1 MSIYCF
7 TIIYI
12 CEVVRFQAVFTFVAG
27 GDSDY
32 FNIDSSLGDLTV
44 AKPVDRDGPAGIR
57 FFDNVTV
64 MVTDKAGHSVSM
76 TLNITVTDIND
87 NSPVCTDDII
97 NITVT
102 ENSADRQHLASVDC
116 TDADSRSNG
125 NISASITEGN
135 TDDVFYVT
143 GLQLYVN
150 GSEVD
155 YERSESHVYTLVVKL
170 TDFPQSDHPHTAA
183 VLVYVTVLPVN
194 EHSPVW
200 KDPVAEDEGMFPDV
214 SVREDVTPGH
224 EILRVSAADEDS
236 GSDGDLRYSIQLAT
250 SSSGENSTDVFHI
263 DSLTGSL
270 TMMKPLDADTAT
282 GGVEFHSI
290 VIEARDSGAS
300 TKSVTGTV
308 KILLKP
314 TNDNPPKFTKT
325 VFKVFVPC
333 ETELNTEILKLET
346 NDADGDSDVLFSV
359 SSGAGDFVYVDQST
373 GSMVLKTF
381 PSQQS
386 TSSDLVKT
394 VKVRVT
400 DVDDV
405 NLRDEAHASVVF
417 EDCSPPVN
425 CTTQKPV
432 ECVSIAPVTCEP
444 DVNDVVTNW
453 VLRSLLMVFGVGLLV
468 TIAMYMK
475 LKMCPTNAVDD
486 MKGPKPAWEK
496 NSLERPESYEHSL
509 PIDDIIVED
518 DPPMFLKE

>member
-1 MSIYCF
+1 MTVESALI
-7 TIIYI
+7 
-12 CEVVRFQAVFTFVAG
+12 
-27 GDSDY
+27 GDGSDY
-32 FNIDSSLGDLTV
+32 FNIDSSSGDLTV
-44 AKPVDRDGPAGIR
+44 AKPVNRDGPAGIR
-57 FFDNVTV
+57 FLDNMTVT
-64 MVTDKAGHSVSM
+64 VTDKAGHRSSES
-76 TLNITVTDIND
+76 LNITVTDIND
-87 NSPVCTDDII
+87 NSPVCADDII

-116 TDADSRSNG
+116 TDADSGSNG

-135 TDDVFYVT
+135 TDGVFYMT

-155 YERSESHVYTLVVKL
+155 YERSESHVYTLVIKV
-170 TDFPQSDHPHTAA
+170 TDLPQSDHPHTTA

-200 KDPVAEDEGMFPDV
+200 KDPATDGMDMFPDLLV
-214 SVREDVTPGH
+214 QEDVVPGE
-224 EILRVSAADEDS
+224 EILKVSASDEDS
-236 GSDGDLRYSIQLAT
+236 GSDGDLRYSIQSAT
-250 SSSGENSTDVFHI
+250 SSNGNSTGVFHI

-270 TMMKPLDADTAT
+270 TTVKPLDADAAT
-282 GGVEFHSI
+282 GGVKFHII
-290 VIEARDSGAS
+290 VIEARDSGTS

-308 KILLKP
+308 KIFLEP

-333 ETELNTEILKLET
+333 ETELNTEIFKLET

-359 SSGAGDFVYVDQST
+359 SSGADDFVYVDQSM

-400 DVDDV
+400 DVDDD
-405 NLRDEAHASVVF
+405 NFRDEAHVSVVF

-432 ECVSIAPVTCEP
+432 ECTTCES
-444 DVNDVVTNW
+444 DIVAEW
-453 VLRSLLMVFGVGLLV
+453 VLRGLLMAFGFGLLV

-475 LKMCPTNAVDD
+475 LKMCPSGTVGN
-486 MKGPKPAWEK
+486 GPKPAWAK
-496 NSLERPESYEHSL
+496 NSIERPESYEHSL
-509 PIDDIIVED
+509 PMDDLILED
-518 DPPMFLKE
+518 VPSMLLKKL